1 MDTIEAW
8 RRRYLQAGVA
18 TIPLPSFSKAC
29 DWYKWGSIEP
39 GPAWLDYGSSAG
51 NIGILA
57 GNTLAILDQDTI
69 AASSAIDTWAS
80 GLGLELPTVYTAT
93 EGHRASYLRCL
104 DIPEGETVAK
114 LAIDAVSDFRA
125 HRAYAVAP
133 PSAVYIGDDLRRYK
147 WARYSDPELLMVQR
161 PIKWRDLE
169 PLLLRKPGDAGELLD
184 ALPLRLLW
192 RPAPDALQRLELAAR
207 APKGLRSEIEAA
219 ALCGMAVA
227 GWDFDA
233 VRSAFVELQPG
244 HYRDAGK
251 HGDSYLW
258 HTWRTGITMLAAQGE
273 RPAIAASYH
282 AASSAAWPGRSGA
295 YDRAVYLAMLAIA
308 WARNTWT
315 IAASVR
321 DLAQHAALS
330 VRAAHNALKRLRL
343 DYGLLELEHDA
354 ERGPCDAHTFRVS
367 PFVSKVN
374 TSHILRAYSLEQPSA
389 VAQTGGSSSA
399 PAARAE
405 SELWAWAQLG
415 KSAGMVH
422 RALRDDPQSA
432 AMLAAATG
440 KSRRTVY
447 RALATLQA
455 YGLADDAGNG
465 WQRGPVELAE
475 VAAALDCEQAAQRRR
490 WDHERQREAW
500 RGIVTGLRRPPA
512 RGQAQAREVE
522 TQTIA
527 GLDAVLG
534 PSWRDD
540 AEG

>member
-8 RRRYLQAGVA
+8 RRRYLQAGVT
-18 TIPLPSFSKAC
+18 TIPLPSFSKGAVY
-29 DWYKWGSIEP
+29 DFTTV
-39 GPAWLDYGSSAG
+39 GPAQAWLDYGSSAG

-69 AASSAIDTWAS
+69 AASSAIDTWAG

-93 EGHRASYLRCL
+93 PGHRASYLRCL
-104 DIPEGETVAK
+104 DIPEGLTVAK
-114 LAIDAVSDFRA
+114 LDIDAVSDFRA
-125 HRAYAVAP
+125 HRCYATAP
-133 PSAVYIGDDLRRYK
+133 VSAVYIGSELRRYK
-147 WARYSDPELLMVQR
+147 WARPSDPELLMVQR

-184 ALPLRLLW
+184 APPLRLLW

-207 APKGLRSEIEAA
+207 APKGLRSETEAA

-282 AASSAAWPGRSGA
+282 AASAAAWPGRSGA

-308 WARNTWT
+308 WGRNTWT
-315 IAASVR
+315 ISASCRDVAQYAAIGVKTASY
-321 DLAQHAALS
+321 
-330 VRAAHNALKRLRL
+330 ALKRLRL
-343 DYGLLELEHDA
+343 DYGLLQLAHDA
-354 ERGPCDAHTFRVS
+354 ERGPSDASIFRVS
-367 PFVSKVN
+367 PFVSKGN
-374 TSHILRAYSLEQPSA
+374 TSHILRAYSLEQSGA
-389 VAQTGGSSSA
+389 VAQTGESSSA

-415 KSAGMVH
+415 KSAGMVY
-422 RALRDDPQSA
+422 RALRDDPQAA

>member
-8 RRRYLQAGVA
+8 RRRYLQAGVT
-18 TIPLPSFSKAC
+18 TIPLPSFSKGAAYS
-29 DWYKWGSIEP
+29 WTSIAP
-39 GPAWLDYGSSAG
+39 AQAWLDYGSTAG

-57 GNTLAILDQDTI
+57 GNTLAIIDQDTE
-69 AASSAIDTWAS
+69 AATYAVDTWAG
-80 GLGLELPTVYTAT
+80 GLGLELPTVYSAT
-93 EGHRASYLRCL
+93 PGHRQSYLRCL
-104 DIPEGETVAK
+104 DIPEGVTVAK
-114 LAIDAVSDFRA
+114 LDIDAVSDFRA

-147 WARYSDPELLMVQR
+147 WAGPSDAELLMVQR

-184 ALPLRLLW
+184 APPLRLLW
-192 RPAPDALQRLELAAR
+192 RPAPDALARLELAAR
-207 APKGLRSEIEAA
+207 APQGLRSEIEAA

-308 WARNTWT
+308 WAQETWT
-315 IAASVR
+315 ISASCRDVAQYAAIGVKTASY
-321 DLAQHAALS
+321 
-330 VRAAHNALKRLRL
+330 ALKRLRL
-343 DYGLLELEHDA
+343 DYGLLQLAHDA
-354 ERGPCDAHTFRVS
+354 ERGPSDASIFRVS
-367 PFVSKVN
+367 PFVSKGN
-374 TSHILRAYSLEQPSA
+374 TSHILRAYSLEQSGA
-389 VAQTGGSSSA
+389 VAQTGESSSA

-415 KSAGMVH
+415 KSAGMVY
-422 RALRDDPQSA
+422 RALRDDPQAA

-455 YGLADDAGNG
+455 YGLANDGGNG

-490 WDHERQREAW
+490 WEHERQREAW
-500 RGIVTGLRRPPA
+500 RGIVTGERRPPA
-512 RGQAQAREVE
+512 RGQAETYVEAQAF
-522 TQTIA
+522 
-527 GLDAVLG
+527 GAVLG
-534 PSWRDD
+534 DDWRT
-540 AEG
+540 A